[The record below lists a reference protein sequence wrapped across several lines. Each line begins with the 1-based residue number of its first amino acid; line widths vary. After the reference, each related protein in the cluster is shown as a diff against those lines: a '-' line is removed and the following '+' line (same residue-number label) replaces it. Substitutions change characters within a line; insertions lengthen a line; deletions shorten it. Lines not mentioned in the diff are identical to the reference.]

1 MDVHHS
7 EDFSSSHKND
17 RVDCL
22 EKALGQPEQD
32 ENTNQI
38 FTEENRLFTDEND
51 LQELDKDSQGKQNR
65 QGKRN
70 FADTSDKN
78 DDSKCHCSC
87 LSVNTT
93 MLIYKGF
100 FFFFY
105 AAVGSLIPF
114 LSVFY
119 KQLWLSAKQTGILL
133 GIGPLIKMVAIPMWG
148 VVADFYKKSKFIF
161 IFSLVAWLVAYYS
174 ISLVS
179 PVFHVGYC
187 QDNSSMSLAEDI
199 LNDLIAKN
207 SPNPSPISSHR
218 IQPTTKRNSENTSF
232 SEILETDKKVSQS
245 GGVQNVIKRRTLPSY
260 GRNNKMVVNEN
271 FGAGQSNNM
280 EFKNNSFFIW
290 NRKIVTRSV
299 STEIEKNK
307 NKNGNKFNAYLRELS
322 HKLRKSDKFKS
333 EFVSKILSIAES
345 RANSSE
351 GLNSSEITSIFTRE
365 QLERIFD
372 YLNMQGHYPW
382 PLDTIVDYK
391 ETQESNE
398 WQKNQN
404 SHMFTVLFVIT
415 AVGTL
420 LSSPSSTLADIATL
434 QQLGKDNKYTNVL
447 TFILSFPI
455 FSPFFD
461 DSEKSSSLR

>member
-1 MDVHHS
+1 MDVHQS
-7 EDFSSSHKND
+7 KDFSSSHKND
-17 RVDCL
+17 RVNCF
-22 EKALGQPEQD
+22 EKALGMPGQD

-38 FTEENRLFTDEND
+38 FTEGNRLFTDEDNK
-51 LQELDKDSQGKQNR
+51 QELDKHSRAKLNR
-65 QGKRN
+65 QRKN
-70 FADTSDKN
+70 SFDDTSDKN
-78 DDSKCHCSC
+78 DDSKCHCQC
-87 LSVNTT
+87 PNVNTT

-100 FFFFY
+100 YFFFY

-133 GIGPLIKMVAIPMWG
+133 GVGPLIKMAAIPMWG
-148 VVADFYKKSKFIF
+148 IVADFYKTSKFIF

-187 QDNSSMSLAEDI
+187 QDNSSMSLADEILDDI
-199 LNDLIAKN
+199 IAKN
-207 SPNPSPISSHR
+207 SPNPSNSSPHRLHTSTKTTPENISF
-218 IQPTTKRNSENTSF
+218 T
-232 SEILETDKKVSQS
+232 EIPDTDKEEAQS
-245 GGVQNVIKRRTLPSY
+245 EGVQNVNKRGTLLGYGKKIK
-260 GRNNKMVVNEN
+260 KMVVNP
-271 FGAGQSNNM
+271 FGTGQKNIV
-280 EFKNNSFFIW
+280 ENNSLSLIK
-290 NRKIVTRSV
+290 NRKIVRRSE
-299 STEIEKNK
+299 STKIEKNK
-307 NKNGNKFNAYLRELS
+307 NGNGNKISAYLRELN
-322 HKLRKSDKFKS
+322 HKIRHSEKFKS

-351 GLNSSEITSIFTRE
+351 GLNTSEITSIFTRE

-391 ETQESNE
+391 ETQESSE

-404 SHMFTVLFVIT
+404 NHLFTVLFVIT

-434 QQLGKDNKYTNVL
+434 QQLGKK
-447 TFILSFPI
+447 IKQI
-455 FSPFFD
+455 
-461 DSEKSSSLR
+461 K